1 MICLKKKKKKTKKI
15 ITCKFFLPLVGK
27 PPTVM
32 MRMTTLHSFRGFT
45 AQITNG
51 VSVTTN
57 YRRNKFKV
65 AEKIRAGNKYLR
77 LSSCQQNANL
87 LEYFLGVCFKNMRAE
102 VLKFVIQN

>member
-1 MICLKKKKKKTKKI
+1 MGYQSLQTY
-15 ITCKFFLPLVGK
+15 
-27 PPTVM
+27 
-32 MRMTTLHSFRGFT
+32 HH
-45 AQITNG
+45 
-51 VSVTTN
+51 
-57 YRRNKFKV
+57 NKFKV

>member
-1 MICLKKKKKKTKKI
+1 MGYQSLQT
-15 ITCKFFLPLVGK
+15 
-27 PPTVM
+27 
-32 MRMTTLHSFRGFT
+32 
-45 AQITNG
+45 
-51 VSVTTN
+51 

-77 LSSCQQNANL
+77 LSSHQQNANL